1 VDTSAGIPAAVCGR
15 PPGAIIARV
24 STEGVAMPG
33 EPDGS
38 SAPSGVPRAGFDLAS
53 VDPRLPGMVA
63 PLRRWAVP
71 IGVLV
76 LALTTLYVMRY
87 GAARFSWADFR
98 TFYQAG
104 LDVRAGRDPYTGAIS
119 FIHAYIPAGNGTYW
133 TTQAYVYAPLFAYLM
148 VPLTLLPHYAALTTW
163 DLLNVAFL
171 VLSVYA
177 ALRAARL
184 RPGAGM
190 LLMLAAAASVTL
202 PVHRE
207 LDLGQSDLLLMA
219 LVCCAFWARSAGRAG
234 LAGLLLGAAGA
245 VKPELL
251 LLALFLL
258 WRRDFRFALA
268 AIGSTLVLGLAP
280 FLLLGQRAWSDF
292 WTAWG
297 FWSNQY
303 LPFLHNEAPKGVLAR
318 LFTVNPAARPL
329 TVTPTLV
336 TVLWVVVVLV
346 VLGLAVSVISTRPLR
361 RDSAPLLEVGLVI
374 EAIMLVSPLT
384 ERPYFLF
391 LLIPLIGLFCWVREV
406 GVTDRF
412 TRRAAA
418 AAAVVWVLLAGPAE
432 FAEYV
437 LDTGVTV
444 QSHAA
449 VLFNLLAPV
458 YLWVT
463 VAAFI
468 LQLLV
473 VAHIRGL
480 RVVPAVGATLHGA
493 PGLLMAWLRDAGSA
507 LGLGRGA
514 SSPAA

>member
-1 VDTSAGIPAAVCGR
+1 VSSEG
-15 PPGAIIARV
+15 GAL
-24 STEGVAMPG
+24 PG
-33 EPDGS
+33 E
-38 SAPSGVPRAGFDLAS
+38 AGAEAVAGTPPARFDLAT
-53 VDPRLPGMVA
+53 VDSRLPGMIA
-63 PLRRWAVP
+63 PFRRWAVP
-71 IGVLV
+71 IGILV

-98 TFYQAG
+98 SFYQAG
-104 LDVRAGRDPYTGAIS
+104 VDVRAGHDPYTVAIS
-119 FIHAYIPAGNGTYW
+119 FIHAYVPAGNGSYW
-133 TTQAYVYAPLFAYLM
+133 TTQAYVYAPFFAYLM
-148 VPLTLLPHYAALTTW
+148 VPLSLLPHYAALTTW

-171 VLSVYA
+171 VLALYA
-177 ALRAARL
+177 ALRAAGL

-190 LLMLAAAASVTL
+190 LVMLAAFAAVTL

-219 LVCCAFWARSAGRAG
+219 LVCSAFWARSAGRAVV
-234 LAGLLLGAAGA
+234 AGALLGAAGA

-318 LFTVNPAARPL
+318 LFTVNPASRPL
-329 TVTPTLV
+329 VVAPSLV
-336 TVLWVVVVLV
+336 TVLWIVVVLV
-346 VLGLAVSVISTRPLR
+346 ALGLTISVISTRPLR
-361 RDSAPLLEVGLVI
+361 RDVASLLEVGLVI
-374 EAIMLVSPLT
+374 EGIMLVSPLT

-418 AAAVVWVLLAGPAE
+418 AAAIVWVLLAGPAE

-437 LDTGVTV
+437 FDTGVTV

-449 VLFNLLAPV
+449 VVFNLLAPV

-463 VAAFI
+463 VAAFV

-480 RVVPAVGATLHGA
+480 RVVPAVGATLRGA
-493 PGLLMAWLRDAGSA
+493 PGLLGAWLRDAGSA
-507 LGLGRGA
+507 LGVGRRA
-514 SSPAA
+514 RSPAA